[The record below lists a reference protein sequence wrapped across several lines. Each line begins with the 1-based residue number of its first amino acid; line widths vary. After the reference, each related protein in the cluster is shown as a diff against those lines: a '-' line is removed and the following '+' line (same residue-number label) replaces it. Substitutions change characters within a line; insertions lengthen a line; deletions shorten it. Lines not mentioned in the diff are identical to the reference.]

1 MSPNFLR
8 AAVTAL
14 ILAAPLPAL
23 AEGIEVHDAYAR
35 AASPIAKSGA
45 AFMVIQN
52 QGATEDDRLIGVA
65 SDIAQK
71 VELHTH
77 QDMGGGVMKMVHVEE
92 GFEMPAD
99 GELRLERGGK
109 HVMFMGLTR
118 PMKQGESFDLT
129 LTFEKAGD
137 VTITVPVDLERKPEH
152 GKGHMN

>member
-8 AAVTAL
+8 VAVTAL
-14 ILAAPLPAL
+14 TLAAPLPAL

-45 AFMVIQN
+45 AFMVIHN
-52 QGATEDDRLIGVA
+52 HGSTEDDRLIGVA

-118 PMKQGESFDLT
+118 PMTQGESFDLT

-137 VTITVPVDLERKPEH
+137 VTITVPVDLERKPDH
-152 GKGHMN
+152 GKMGN